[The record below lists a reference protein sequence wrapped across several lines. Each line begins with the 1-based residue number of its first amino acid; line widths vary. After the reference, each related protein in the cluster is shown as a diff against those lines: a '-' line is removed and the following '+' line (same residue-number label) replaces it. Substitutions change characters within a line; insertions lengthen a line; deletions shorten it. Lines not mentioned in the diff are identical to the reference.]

1 MAFTDDVTA
10 LTTSTN
16 LVDSAELIQENWS
29 RSGSVPICS
38 IKFLNSPNLRR
49 A

>member
-29 RSGSVPICS
+29 RPGSNPVYS
-38 IKFLNSPNLRR
+38 IKFIKSPNLRL